1 MKRYIYL
8 ITIILLSTNQS
19 FSQFYNK
26 NNLQESIQ
34 LDTNFSFTPENAKR
48 KSFFEKDAVQIALVP
63 TLFLTAS
70 ALTWNSKEDIRE
82 QRNRYVPSFQY
93 KYDDILQ
100 YAPAATV
107 FGLKAAGVKGRNDI
121 KRTTISYGASM
132 AIMAILV
139 NSIKYTAKVERPDG
153 SSKNSFPSGHTAMAF
168 ANAAFLDK
176 EYGLVNPL
184 YSIGG
189 YGAATMTGLG
199 RSLNNRHWVPDILAG
214 AGIGILS
221 TQLAYFF
228 VDKIYGNK
236 GDNLSLISKLGG
248 NENPSFLAV
257 KLGFTSGLE
266 SIVETEDEEA
276 LAKLGWEAGLEGAYF
291 FNKHW
296 GLGGQ
301 IAVASFPFS
310 EDKVNDPDDP
320 NIKGKVLSQ
329 SMGNLT
335 FSVGPYYAIHFSDR
349 WNLMIKA
356 LGGYSIGADGN
367 ISLKVLSHEVH
378 IPELEDG
385 KVQLAEYK
393 PANVFQFTTGLALT
407 YNITDNL
414 GITAYSDFN
423 HSQSKITYKINDDI
437 LEEGDLKI
445 NTVKHPL
452 NYLSMGIRL
461 TAYF

>member
-1 MKRYIYL
+1 M

-82 QRNRYVPSFQY
+82 QRNRYVPTFQY

-176 EYGLVNPL
+176 EYGLINPL

-228 VDKIYGNK
+228 VDKIYGNE
-236 GDNLSLISKLGG
+236 GDNLSLISKLEG

-310 EDKVNDPDDP
+310 EDKVNDPDAP

-414 GITAYSDFN
+414 GITAYSDFS

-452 NYLSMGIRL
+452 NYLSMGVRL

>member
-1 MKRYIYL
+1 M

-176 EYGLVNPL
+176 EYGLINPL

-236 GDNLSLISKLGG
+236 GDNLSLISKLEG

-310 EDKVNDPDDP
+310 EDKVNDPDAP

-414 GITAYSDFN
+414 GITAYSDFS

-452 NYLSMGIRL
+452 NYLSMGVRL

>member
-1 MKRYIYL
+1 M

-82 QRNRYVPSFQY
+82 QRNRYVPTFQY

-176 EYGLVNPL
+176 EYGLINPL

-228 VDKIYGNK
+228 VDKIYGNE
-236 GDNLSLISKLGG
+236 GDNLSLISKLEG

-310 EDKVNDPDDP
+310 EDKVNDPDAP

-452 NYLSMGIRL
+452 NYLSMGVRL

>member
-236 GDNLSLISKLGG
+236 GDNLSLISKLEG

-296 GLGGQ
+296 G
-301 IAVASFPFS
+301 
-310 EDKVNDPDDP
+310 
-320 NIKGKVLSQ
+320 
-329 SMGNLT
+329 
-335 FSVGPYYAIHFSDR
+335 
-349 WNLMIKA
+349 
-356 LGGYSIGADGN
+356 
-367 ISLKVLSHEVH
+367 
-378 IPELEDG
+378 
-385 KVQLAEYK
+385 
-393 PANVFQFTTGLALT
+393 
-407 YNITDNL
+407 
-414 GITAYSDFN
+414 
-423 HSQSKITYKINDDI
+423 
-437 LEEGDLKI
+437 
-445 NTVKHPL
+445 
-452 NYLSMGIRL
+452 
-461 TAYF
+461 